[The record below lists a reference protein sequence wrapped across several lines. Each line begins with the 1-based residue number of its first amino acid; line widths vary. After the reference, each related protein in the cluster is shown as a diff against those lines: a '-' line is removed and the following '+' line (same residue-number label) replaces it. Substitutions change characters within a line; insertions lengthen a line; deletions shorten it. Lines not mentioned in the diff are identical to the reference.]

1 MIRMKERKKLESIL
15 RHFPKVKL
23 LVVGDIMMDRTILG
37 KVSRISP
44 EAPVPVV
51 IAETEDFN
59 LGGAANVAHNIRS
72 LGGTVSLCGIVGDDE
87 NGRKICGRMVERGIQ
102 TQGVFFE
109 QGRQT
114 TVKTRIIAHHPHY
127 QQLVRVD
134 RETTG
139 LPKASTFRS
148 LSNFLTEKME
158 AFDGV
163 VVSDYGKG
171 LLTRRL
177 IQRIVKGAK
186 KSKKFIMVDPKV
198 KNFFFYKG
206 ATVITPNTNE
216 ASEASRIPATDQL
229 SVEKMGRSL
238 LKRLKCDALVI
249 TQGEKGMTIFE
260 PHQKPYRV
268 PTVAREVYDV
278 TGAGDTVIGT
288 MALALGTGSTVSYK
302 DAASLANYA
311 AGIVVGKVGTAVASR
326 EELLNVIRERPLR
339 GEKGDG
345 NPMGFHAAGLIKM
358 EESIHGKV
366 IPK

>member
-15 RHFPKVKL
+15 KSFPKVKL
-23 LVVGDIMMDRTILG
+23 LVVGDIMMDRSVWG

-51 IAETEDFN
+51 IAEIEDFN

-72 LGGTVSLCGIVGDDE
+72 LGGAVSLCGLVGDDE
-87 NGRKICGRMVERGIQ
+87 NGRKIYRRIVERGIQ
-102 TQGVFFE
+102 AQGVFFE

-134 RETTG
+134 RETTAR
-139 LPKASTFRS
+139 PRVSTFRS
-148 LSNFLTEKME
+148 ISKFLTERIKDV
-158 AFDGV
+158 DGIV
-163 VVSDYGKG
+163 ISDYGKG

-177 IQRIVKGAK
+177 IQTLVKKAK
-186 KSKKFIMVDPKV
+186 RSKKLIMVDPKLR
-198 KNFFFYKG
+198 NFFFYKG
-206 ATVITPNTNE
+206 VTVITPNTNE
-216 ASEASRIPATDQL
+216 ASEASRIPVTGQS

-238 LKRLKCDALVI
+238 LRRLKCHALVI

-260 PHQKPYRV
+260 PHRKPYPV

-288 MALALGTGSTVSYK
+288 MALALGTGPRVSVK
-302 DAASLANYA
+302 DAASIANYA
-311 AGIVVGKVGTAVASR
+311 AGIVVGKVGTAIASQ
-326 EELLNVIRERPLR
+326 EELL
-339 GEKGDG
+339 
-345 NPMGFHAAGLIKM
+345 
-358 EESIHGKV
+358 KV
-366 IPK
+366 IKERT